1 MFDIGTQELIIIFIV
16 ALLVFGPKKL
26 PELGRT
32 LGKGIRELKSALSG
46 VTESIEEAGIE
57 DEIKKARQ
65 NVVDSLMKEGK
76 IDLGED
82 EDEKKAVK
90 ELEEQKASEE
100 AYKKEEEEETGKD
113 G

>member
-16 ALLVFGPKKL
+16 ALIVFGPKRL

-46 VTESIEEAGIE
+46 VTESIDVDGVEE
-57 DEIKKARQ
+57 EIRKARE
-65 NVVDSLMKEGK
+65 NVVNSLMKEGK
-76 IDLGED
+76 IDLGEKG
-82 EDEKKAVK
+82 EGKEPAKAGE
-90 ELEEQKASEE
+90 ELKDPSDPK
-100 AYKKEEEEETGKD
+100 YKEESGTGKN